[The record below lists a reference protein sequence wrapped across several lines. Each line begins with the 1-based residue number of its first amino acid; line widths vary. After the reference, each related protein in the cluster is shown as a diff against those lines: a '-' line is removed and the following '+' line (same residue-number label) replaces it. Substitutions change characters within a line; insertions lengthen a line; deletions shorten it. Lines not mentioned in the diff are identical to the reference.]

1 MRYLLILMF
10 TMLAF
15 ADLHAQKKFEERVSK
30 MGADELYLIEF
41 AAGDTLI
48 YEVTAG
54 DDIYEFIAVLKTYDP
69 SEKGFSIDWK
79 MSSPVNL
86 SGSVKVTPEAFLNS
100 RSYINRFAGGSQE
113 LKDACTVFLTAQ
125 NFSEMP
131 DKVTK
136 LVLDGEEETFYRP
149 VSDEVPFK
157 VKIGGEDYT
166 LDGFKINNKK
176 DGTGDKTLVIQGI
189 SSHPLILE
197 MELGFKIR
205 LREIK

>member
-1 MRYLLILMF
+1 MRYFLIFVFALLSL
-10 TMLAF
+10 TTLQ
-15 ADLHAQKKFEERVSK
+15 AQGKFEERVSK

-54 DDIYEFIAVLKTYDP
+54 DDTYEFMAILKTYDP

-86 SGSVKVTPEAFLNS
+86 SGTVNVTAEAFMNS
-100 RSYINRFAGGSQE
+100 RSYINRFAGGYQE

-131 DKVTK
+131 AKVTK
-136 LVLDGEEETFYRP
+136 LILDGEEETFYRP
-149 VSDEVPFK
+149 DSDEAPFK
-157 VKIGGEDYT
+157 VRIGGSDYT

-197 MELGFKIR
+197 MELGFKIK
-205 LREIK
+205 LKEIR

>member
-1 MRYLLILMF
+1 MRYLLILMM
-10 TMLAF
+10 TL
-15 ADLHAQKKFEERVSK
+15 LILTGLNAQGKFEGRVSK
-30 MGADELYLIEF
+30 MGGDDLYMIEF

-48 YEVTAG
+48 YEVIAG
-54 DDIYEFIAVLKTYDP
+54 DDSYEFIAILKTYDP
-69 SEKGFSIDWK
+69 SEKGFSFDWK

-86 SGSVKVTPEAFLNS
+86 AGTVKVTADAFMNS
-100 RSYINRFAGGSQE
+100 RSYINRFAGGAQE

-125 NFSEMP
+125 NFGEMP
-131 DKVTK
+131 EKVSK
-136 LVLDGEEETFYRP
+136 LILDGEEETFYRP
-149 VSDEVPFK
+149 DSDEVPFK

-197 MELGFKIR
+197 MELGFKIK
-205 LREIK
+205 LKEIR